1 MSNIH
6 WLGKGHDIH
15 CECAHCHEN
24 QIMNTMDKDLLAIK
38 ERLRHYYFATR
49 MQENDFI
56 SLMIM
61 VEKLRGKK

>member
-15 CECAHCHEN
+15 CECVHCHLNES
-24 QIMNTMDKDLLAIK
+24 IDYELEAIK
-38 ERLRHYYFATR
+38 ERLKHYYFATR
-49 MQENDFI
+49 MQEGDFI
-56 SLMIM
+56 TLMIM

>member
-6 WLGKGHDIH
+6 WLGKGHEVD
-15 CECAHCHEN
+15 CECAHCYTTQSVDREF
-24 QIMNTMDKDLLAIK
+24 QEIK
-38 ERLRHYYFATR
+38 ERLKHYYFATR

-61 VEKLRGKK
+61 VEKLRDKK